1 MPSQNSTLL
10 SRSAGFLPISI
21 WIALI
26 AIFGATG
33 IILRQVAIPTFS
45 LYVTLTPGFI
55 IPLLAGIIL
64 GPIGGALCGAI
75 VGISGALYEPI
86 LIPLIGNIALGLS
99 TGIPTY
105 FREWLNQ
112 YLWTIL
118 CVVSAISIG
127 GFFPTFIVEV
137 YIFAIPIPIA
147 AITASIDAAQ
157 AGVWVSLALLI
168 VHNIVN
174 PLLSRYQK
182 TN

>member
-1 MPSQNSTLL
+1 MASQNSSLL
-10 SRSAGFLPISI
+10 PRSAGFLPVSI
-21 WIALI
+21 WIALV
-26 AIFGATG
+26 AIFSATG
-33 IILRQVAIPTFS
+33 IVLRQIAIPTLS

-64 GPIGGALCGAI
+64 GPIGGVLCGAI
-75 VGISGALYEPI
+75 VGISGAPYEPI

-105 FREWLNQ
+105 FRQWLNQ
-112 YLWTIL
+112 YLWAFL
-118 CVVSAISIG
+118 CVFSAISFG

-137 YIFAIPIPIA
+137 YIFAIPIHIA
-147 AITASIDAAQ
+147 AITASIDAIQ

-168 VHNIVN
+168 VHSIVS
-174 PLLSRYQK
+174 PLLSRHQN